1 MNDEEL
7 TLSASIQHYI
17 KKGLL
22 DNSLDDLYEAI
33 SARRKRIARDLFHDL
48 RVGDTVQINEHI
60 KPKYMVGQTGTVV
73 DKRQSKV
80 EVEFDRPMG
89 RFGQRVICPVTS
101 LKKLTR

>member
-1 MNDEEL
+1 MTS
-7 TLSASIQHYI
+7 TLIDQVLLALRSGH
-17 KKGLL
+17 L
-22 DNSLDDLYEAI
+22 DNEFDDIYEAI
-33 SARRKRIARDLFHDL
+33 SRRRKRIARDLFHNL